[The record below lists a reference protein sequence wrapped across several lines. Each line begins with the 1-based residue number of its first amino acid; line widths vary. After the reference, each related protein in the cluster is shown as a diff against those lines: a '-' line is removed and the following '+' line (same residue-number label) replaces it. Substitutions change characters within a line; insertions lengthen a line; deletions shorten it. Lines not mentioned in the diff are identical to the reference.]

1 MRKEWINMNIIR
13 MTGGLGN
20 QMFQY
25 ALFLRLK
32 AQGKEVKF
40 DDRTEYK
47 GEGARP
53 ILLWA
58 FGIDYPAAG
67 EEEVNELTDGFMK
80 FSHRLRRKLFGRK
93 SKEYREKSCN
103 FDQQIL
109 EREPAYFTG
118 YFQSERYFEE
128 VKEQVRKAFQFS
140 GKIWGS
146 ISKELE
152 ERIREYQTKIENKSQ
167 MPVSVHIRRGDYLE
181 NDEAYGGICT
191 DAYYRKAIEMME
203 EKFPN
208 TVFYIFS
215 NDTGWARDWI
225 RRFYGEDAKFI
236 IIEGTTED
244 TGYLDLFLMSKCRAH
259 IIANSSFSWWG
270 AWLDPDQGKIVIAPS
285 RWVNHQDMRDI
296 YTEEMIRISP
306 EGEITSL

>member
-215 NDTGWARDWI
+215 NDTGWAKQWI
-225 RRFYGEDAKFI
+225 DHFYREKSRFI
-236 IIEGTTED
+236 VIEGTTED

-270 AWLDPDQGKIVIAPS
+270 AWLDSDQEKIVIAPS
-285 RWVNHQDMRDI
+285 KWVNHQDMKDI
-296 YTEEMIRISP
+296 YTREMIKISP
-306 EGEITSL
+306 KGEVR

>member
-1 MRKEWINMNIIR
+1 MNIIR

-47 GEGARP
+47 GEEARP

-67 EEEVNELTDGFMK
+67 EEEVNELTDGVMK

-109 EREPAYFTG
+109 EKEPAYFTG

-146 ISKELE
+146 VSKELE

-191 DAYYRKAIEMME
+191 DAYYQKAIEIME
-203 EKFPN
+203 EKLPN
-208 TVFYIFS
+208 AVFYIFS
-215 NDTGWARDWI
+215 NDTQWAKQWI
-225 RRFYGEDAKFI
+225 DHFYKEKSRFI
-236 IIEGTTED
+236 VIEGTTKAFAI
-244 TGYLDLFLMSKCRAH
+244 L
-259 IIANSSFSWWG
+259 
-270 AWLDPDQGKIVIAPS
+270 Q
-285 RWVNHQDMRDI
+285 
-296 YTEEMIRISP
+296 
-306 EGEITSL
+306 

>member
-1 MRKEWINMNIIR
+1 MNIIR

-47 GEGARP
+47 GEEARP

-67 EEEVNELTDGFMK
+67 EEEVNELTDGVMK

-109 EREPAYFTG
+109 EKEPAYFTG

-146 ISKELE
+146 VSKELE

-191 DAYYRKAIEMME
+191 DAYYQKAIEIME
-203 EKFPN
+203 EKLPN
-208 TVFYIFS
+208 AVFYIFS
-215 NDTGWARDWI
+215 NDTQWAKQWI
-225 RRFYGEDAKFI
+225 DHFYKEKSRFI
-236 IIEGTTED
+236 VIESTTED

-270 AWLDPDQGKIVIAPS
+270 AWLDPDQEKIVIAPS
-285 RWVNHQDMRDI
+285 KWVNHQDMKDI
-296 YTEEMIRISP
+296 YTREMIKISP
-306 EGEITSL
+306 KGEVR